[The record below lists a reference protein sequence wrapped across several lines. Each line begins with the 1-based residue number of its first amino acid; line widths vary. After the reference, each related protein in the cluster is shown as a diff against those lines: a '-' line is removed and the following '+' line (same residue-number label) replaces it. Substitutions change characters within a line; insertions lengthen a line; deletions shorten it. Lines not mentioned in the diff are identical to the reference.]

1 MPALRTFSRV
11 IAACFGGLLLA
22 GSARAETPTATPPA
36 EVADLAAAP
45 VPPGSNTTP
54 VYELPPPE
62 TRWAVLG
69 TGLAVTGVS
78 YGLALGAA
86 YAWPDAR
93 TSDELKI
100 PIAGPWMA
108 IADTGCTKDEP
119 DCSTVLLV
127 VTAVLSGVDG
137 VVQAGGVGIAL
148 ESLFMP
154 TASEKPRA
162 EKPRTSDAP
171 TVRPVP
177 VIVGKHGVGLG
188 VAGTF

>member
-1 MPALRTFSRV
+1 MPALPKPPWAL
-11 IAACFGGLLLA
+11 AAFLGGLLSA
-22 GSARAETPTATPPA
+22 GTARAETPTAAPPA
-36 EVADLAAAP
+36 EVADLASAP
-45 VPPGSNTTP
+45 VPASNAPP

-108 IADTGCTKDEP
+108 IADTGCTEDEP

-127 VTAVLSGVDG
+127 VTAILSGVDG
-137 VVQAGGVGIAL
+137 VVQAGGLGIAL

-162 EKPRTSDAP
+162 EKPRTSEAP

>member
-1 MPALRTFSRV
+1 MPALPKPTWAL
-11 IAACFGGLLLA
+11 AAFLGGLLCA
-22 GSARAETPTATPPA
+22 GTARAQGPSPVPPP
-36 EVADLAAAP
+36 EVADLANTPVAP
-45 VPPGSNTTP
+45 SNAPP

-78 YGLALGAA
+78 YGLALGAG

-108 IADTGCTKDEP
+108 IADTGCTEDEP

-127 VTAVLSGVDG
+127 VTAILSGVDG
-137 VVQAGGVGIAL
+137 VVQAGGLGIAL
-148 ESLFMP
+148 ESVFMQ
-154 TASEKPRA
+154 TASGEPRR